1 MANITNSQERLEE
14 EIFPSDDD
22 KEMVPPP
29 DIFAYNE
36 LRSCSDLDRMYRDGT
51 LVIQPEFQRN
61 DVWTDSERTR
71 FVDSLIKQL
80 PIPSMCF
87 SLDFKA
93 QKWQVIDG
101 LQRMF
106 TITKFLGQDDWR
118 LSKIPDVNP
127 KIGGKTVGELKR
139 QSPDLFKRVQ
149 NLTIPITIIRC
160 DYEKPEH
167 TEYLFTIFH
176 RLNTGGVKLTSQEIR
191 NCIFAGTLNTFLKS
205 CAKDEK
211 WIKLF
216 KLSTKMITRM
226 RDSELVL
233 RFFAFSEN
241 YKHYSRLA
249 SFLNDYMKENRHV
262 SEEKMLKMQ
271 FLFDRVLAITFSK
284 ILTQAPEFNQRN
296 VVFKETVL
304 FGIGQNIAALEKAS
318 AKDVQAK
325 YSSLTQ
331 HESMNENNLTKA
343 VMDKKKVLERMEA
356 AKKAFSASGL

>member
-1 MANITNSQERLEE
+1 MTNITNKEERLEE
-14 EIFPSDDD
+14 EAFPSDDD
-22 KEMVPPP
+22 KETVPPP

-87 SLDFKA
+87 SLDFKE

-118 LSKIPDVNP
+118 LSKIPDVNS
-127 KIGGKTVGELKR
+127 KIAGKTVGELKR
-139 QSPDLFKRVQ
+139 QFPDLFRRVQ

-191 NCIFAGTLNTFLKS
+191 NCIFAGKLNEFLKS
-205 CAKDEK
+205 CAKNEK
-211 WIKLF
+211 WVRLF
-216 KLSTKMITRM
+216 KLSPKMITRM
-226 RDSELVL
+226 RDAELVL

-241 YKHYSRLA
+241 YKKYSRLA
-249 SFLNDYMKENRHV
+249 IFLNDYMKERRNIPAD
-262 SEEKMLKMQ
+262 KTGKMQ
-271 FLFDRVLAITFSK
+271 SLFERVLAITFDR
-284 ILTQAPEFNQRN
+284 ILSQAPEFNQRN

-304 FGIGQNIAALEKAS
+304 FGIGQNVATLEKAS
-318 AKDVQAK
+318 SEAIQAK
-325 YSSLTQ
+325 YSLLTQ
-331 HESMNENNLTKA
+331 HESMSESNLTKS
-343 VMDKKKVLERMEA
+343 VMDKKKVLERMET
-356 AKKAFSASGL
+356 AKKAFSTSGL